1 MQNTLQNPEAS
12 PTKEK
17 RSPLTL
23 IIGVI
28 VFLAIVVSI
37 WTILKAPQNPGTAEL
52 KETIA
57 FRMGAAE
64 QDYAKSVHV
73 ENIALSRAENFIH
86 QEVTIL
92 TSDVVN
98 AGPLPV
104 AALSLTVE
112 FSDDMNQVVLRETRA
127 VLGTPPASLRAGERR
142 SCEISFDHIP
152 TSWNRQQP
160 SVRVAYV
167 KLPAEK

>member
-1 MQNTLQNPEAS
+1 MQNPETPIA
-12 PTKEK
+12 KEK
-17 RSPLTL
+17 HSPITL
-23 IIGVI
+23 IVGVL
-28 VFLAIVVSI
+28 VLLAIGASI
-37 WTILKAPQNPGTAEL
+37 WTILKSPQSPSPTEL

-57 FRMGAAE
+57 LKMGTAE
-64 QDYAKSVHV
+64 QNYANSVHI

-92 TSDVVN
+92 TTDVVN

-112 FSDDMNQVVLRETRA
+112 FSDEMNQVVLRETRG
-127 VLGTPPASLRAGERR
+127 VLGNPPITLRAGEKR

-152 TSWNRQQP
+152 NSWNMQQP
-160 SVRVAYV
+160 SVRVAYLR
-167 KLPAEK
+167 LPTGK